1 VASPVLIRYTM
12 TAYVGDRRLYGWGV
26 YAATH
31 FDILVEVVLKLL
43 PDSMLLGSNHGRLVW
58 NLKGFRE
65 SGSVSRRTDSG
76 TEQCA
81 PALTLTVTARNQQAS
96 IHSACPILRSAS
108 RCTYR
113 ASFRRSLTDSVLILR
128 RPSKFVPNTETIQQ
142 AH

>member
-1 VASPVLIRYTM
+1 M

-43 PDSMLLGSNHGRLVW
+43 PDSTLLGSNHGRLVW
-58 NLKGFRE
+58 NLTGFRE

-81 PALTLTVTARNQQAS
+81 PAFDS
-96 IHSACPILRSAS
+96 DSDSKESAS
-108 RCTYR
+108 FYSFGMPNSALGKPMHLSSFIPSESYR
-113 ASFRRSLTDSVLILR
+113 LR
-128 RPSKFVPNTETIQQ
+128 VDTPPSKQVCAEY
-142 AH
+142 